1 MVHGHAT
8 PIVALA
14 WGHEILAGFLLGPSV
29 LGRVPHFSD
38 IAFPVRSIF
47 ILESMSLV
55 GLVYDTFTIGVEIE
69 LHTVLRSGFRSFW
82 FAAAS
87 ALPPFLVGAVTG
99 YVALS
104 SAGDDDGGGGG
115 GGSTTA
121 AAKQQFLNRLSF
133 PVFLGATF
141 CSTAFSVL
149 ARNIAELKLAGT
161 DVGQLSISASLI
173 NDTFA
178 WAGLT
183 VATALAH
190 VRYGMGPCLCT
201 LMSGSSSASYLVVR
215 PMLVR
220 LARRVAEGEVVTEAH
235 ECWVLV
241 GVLVAVLL
249 MRLADRRLPV
259 AAHADALAAVA
270 AIDAPSLA
278 PAQYLAMDISMDY
291 IEHFKAR
298 FLE

>member
-1 MVHGHAT
+1 
-8 PIVALA
+8 
-14 WGHEILAGFLLGPSV
+14 
-29 LGRVPHFSD
+29 
-38 IAFPVRSIF
+38 
-47 ILESMSLV
+47 MSLV

-201 LMSGSSSASYLVVR
+201 LMSGSSSS
-215 PMLVR
+215 
-220 LARRVAEGEVVTEAH
+220 
-235 ECWVLV
+235 
-241 GVLVAVLL
+241 
-249 MRLADRRLPV
+249 
-259 AAHADALAAVA
+259 
-270 AIDAPSLA
+270 A
-278 PAQYLAMDISMDY
+278 PATSWSAPCSSAWRAASPR
-291 IEHFKAR
+291 AR
-298 FLE
+298 SSPRRTSAGSSSASWWRCC